1 MYFQGVIKHNLQTDI
16 FQSKIMKK
24 LVSIFIVFFLFA
36 SICQAQSLDKFFKK
50 YSDDERF
57 GFVSVGT
64 GMMKFASMFAG
75 IPSDAQGL
83 MSKVTGLKVLT
94 LQSDSTTADLSK
106 SFKSEL
112 NGIIE
117 KGDFETTLESRT
129 KSESINIYK
138 RVTDKNKADVLIV
151 SKSGKETNIVWMQGK
166 MTKDEM
172 DKILNEKE
180 EGAEE

>member
-36 SICQAQSLDKFFKK
+36 SICQAQSLDTKK

-83 MSKVTGLKVLT
+83 MSKVTGLKVLDT
-94 LQSDSTTADLSK
+94 
-106 SFKSEL
+106 
-112 NGIIE
+112 
-117 KGDFETTLESRT
+117 
-129 KSESINIYK
+129 SIGFYN
-138 RVTDKNKADVLIV
+138 
-151 SKSGKETNIVWMQGK
+151 S
-166 MTKDEM
+166 
-172 DKILNEKE
+172 
-180 EGAEE
+180 

>member
-1 MYFQGVIKHNLQTDI
+1 
-16 FQSKIMKK
+16 MKK
-24 LVSIFIVFFLFA
+24 LVSFFAVFFLFA
-36 SICQAQSLDKFFKK
+36 SISQAQSLDKFFKK
-50 YSDDERF
+50 YSNDERF

-75 IPSDAQGL
+75 IPADAKGL

-112 NGIIE
+112 SNILE
-117 KGDFETTLESRT
+117 NGDFETTLESRA
-129 KSESINIYK
+129 KAESTYVYK

-151 SKSGKETNIVWMQGK
+151 SKSGKETNIVWLQGK
-166 MTKDEM
+166 MTKEEM

-180 EGAEE
+180 QGAEK

>member
-1 MYFQGVIKHNLQTDI
+1 
-16 FQSKIMKK
+16 MKK
-24 LVSIFIVFFLFA
+24 LVSFFAVFFLFA
-36 SICQAQSLDKFFKK
+36 SISQAQSLDKFFKK
-50 YSDDERF
+50 YSNDERF

-75 IPSDAQGL
+75 IPADAQGL

-112 NGIIE
+112 SNILE
-117 KGDFETTLESRT
+117 NGDFETTLESRA
-129 KSESINIYK
+129 KAESTYVYK

-151 SKSGKETNIVWMQGK
+151 SKSGKETNIVWLQGK
-166 MTKDEM
+166 MTKEEM

-180 EGAEE
+180 QGAEK